1 MPGRTDNEIKNYW
14 RTHFKKKHNSP
25 KKQEKGKAPILKQKP
40 ALQRQE
46 QQPQED
52 DMEMTI
58 SYADPSGEQMIK
70 AQGTK
75 EISSMYSTVED
86 QCLSMMSQD
95 VASWLDTI
103 REEDLDGGLWNLEDP
118 EGDITDM
125 DHPTTGFFLWSGFE

>member
-1 MPGRTDNEIKNYW
+1 LPGRTDNEIKNYW
-14 RTHFKKKHNSP
+14 RTHFKKKYNSP

-40 ALQRQE
+40 APQRQE

-52 DMEMTI
+52 YMEMTI
-58 SYADPSGEQMIK
+58 PYADPSGEQMIK

-75 EISSMYSTVED
+75 DISSMYSTLED
-86 QCLSMMSQD
+86 QCLPMMSQD

-103 REEDLDGGLWNLEDP
+103 REEDLYGGMWNLEDA
-118 EGDITDM
+118 EGDITGM